1 MSWSAGRRVP
11 AARLLLAAAALA
23 AGLAVGW
30 AASGRFAVIAALAIV
45 IAATNGYSK
54 AHSP

>member
-1 MSWSAGRRVP
+1 MP
-11 AARLLLAAAALA
+11 ASRLLLAAAALA

-30 AASGRFAVIAALAIV
+30 AASGRFAVVACLAV
-45 IAATNGYSK
+45 VVAATNGYSK